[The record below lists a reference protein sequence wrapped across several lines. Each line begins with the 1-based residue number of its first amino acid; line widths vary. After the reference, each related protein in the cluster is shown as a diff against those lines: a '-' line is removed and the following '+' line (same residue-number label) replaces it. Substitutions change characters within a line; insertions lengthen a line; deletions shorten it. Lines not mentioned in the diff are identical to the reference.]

1 MSEDGKQRPNAKY
14 KLSKPD
20 DAEVPK
26 EGLTF
31 YYNREHR
38 LAKASKDVQDL
49 YKEKKSSP
57 FGFFTVLVADKP
69 RKILFFSIIVICVM
83 IWLLG
88 LLGYFDSSYT
98 LDGNK
103 LKISASAFEGTTIVV
118 INKTV
123 KSKNP
128 YTGAVDIAVSVP
140 AQTENNSPVF
150 YHKIFFSL
158 DKEEQYSFVV
168 PFESTELLM
177 VLQTEKYTLKI
188 KINTEETHTK
198 NTKVQRSQRGK
209 KGLLSED

>member
-20 DAEVPK
+20 NAEVPK

-31 YYNREHR
+31 YYNRERR
-38 LAKASKDVQDL
+38 LAKAPKDVQDL

-103 LKISASAFEGTTIVV
+103 LKISASLFEGTTIVV

-123 KSKNP
+123 KNKNP
-128 YTGAVDIAVSVP
+128 YTGAVDVAVSVP
-140 AQTENNSPVF
+140 ISVQGGVPVQTDKNNYPVF

-158 DKEEQYSFVV
+158 EKEEQYSLAV
-168 PFESTELLM
+168 PFESQELLM
-177 VLQTEKYTLKI
+177 VLQTEKYSLKI
-188 KINTEETHTK
+188 KITT
-198 NTKVQRSQRGK
+198 SQ
-209 KGLLSED
+209 

>member
-1 MSEDGKQRPNAKY
+1 VGEDEGRRRPNAKY

-20 DAEVPK
+20 DAKVP
-26 EGLTF
+26 EGGLPF
-31 YYNREHR
+31 YYNRERR
-38 LAKASKDVQDL
+38 LAKAPKDVQDL
-49 YKEKKSSP
+49 YKEKKP
-57 FGFFTVLVADKP
+57 NRFGIISVLIADKP
-69 RKILFFSIIVICVM
+69 RKILFFSIIVICAM

-103 LKISASAFEGTTIVV
+103 IKISASAYEGTTIVI

-123 KSKNP
+123 KNKNKNKNA

-140 AQTENNSPVF
+140 ISVQGGVPVQTDENNFPVF

-158 DKEEQYSFVV
+158 EKEEQYRFAV
-168 PFESTELLM
+168 PFESGELLM

-188 KINTEETHTK
+188 KVSATP
-198 NTKVQRSQRGK
+198 
-209 KGLLSED
+209 